1 MENAWEGL
9 TGNQR
14 VSGANVIENFNPDF
28 KYAGGVEKFVGGM
41 IAEIALDPTTYIS
54 LGAGAMAKGATTTG
68 VKALGTA
75 DDVTK
80 VLKTTK
86 TADQALD
93 AVRAVDAVSDV
104 GDTTRA
110 VQLLKASKAYRA
122 ADTLDTIANP
132 LKLVPM
138 GVKKAGGAAMK
149 GIEKVNP
156 NAAKSLRKI
165 GDELSQTFSYKK
177 FLKKKLGKNVFE
189 NIENQDRVA
198 QALEN
203 AAHTLGEDQ
212 AKYINEAVKIIKKDP
227 SKMWTVV
234 SNVDGSVTTRN
245 FLNMTDDEIV
255 AELNQYLINEVYFAR
270 PTVLNEGSIRN
281 MIKNNGKLMLPVQD
295 FKNPED
301 LETFK
306 QVIKELVDDPDSVSI
321 ERYVQQGTEEAT
333 GYIIDIGEKNAKQL
347 DKVIKEIDSDV
358 AKYADEAAKAT
369 DKYGTQYKEVQATR
383 NKINAD
389 KKTLSEVEGELSS
402 YADDI
407 AYNKKLSQSARKSQ
421 RRVNTIKKKYEKA
434 LEKATKKFA
443 NDPEKLAA
451 YKKKAALEEAA
462 EVRRAVQ
469 GDSLLKI
476 EGGLTDEELAAEI
489 TRLKSNYVGKE
500 VIADGATGRIVKSSS
515 KSVAVEFADG
525 TVKNFKPNEITSVF
539 DVDEAINR
547 QIQFNEKYASK
558 SLEDTVGKIKESRK
572 DLKRNIALS
581 EANLNRKTK
590 GSYARAYN
598 AVEVA
603 KENLDEILKKQAK
616 VKELNLTRE
625 LIPYEA
631 PRIEMQEIQKAAQ
644 AQKQFQELS
653 LGIRHQAGEDITK
666 VDKYA
671 AYVPKVLTPEGRA
684 YLLEPRC
691 KE

>member
-1 MENAWEGL
+1 M
-9 TGNQR
+9 TGQQKI
-14 VSGANVIENFNPDF
+14 SGAELIEKLNPSF
-28 KYAGGVEKFVGGM
+28 KRASGAEKFIGGM

-54 LGAGAMAKGATTTG
+54 LGASALAKSATTAGT
-68 VKALGTA
+68 KALSAVDDIA
-75 DDVTK
+75 DVAK
-80 VLKTTK
+80 ILKTTK

-93 AVRAVDAVSDV
+93 IAKNADKAND
-104 GDTTRA
+104 
-110 VQLLKASKAYRA
+110 LLRASKIYKA

-138 GVKKAGGAAMK
+138 GVKKAGGVAMK

-156 NAAKSLRKI
+156 KAAKSLRKL

-189 NIENQDRVA
+189 KIENQDRVA

-203 AAHTLGEDQ
+203 AAHTVGEEQ
-212 AKYINEAVKIIKKDP
+212 AKYINEALKIIKKDP
-227 SKMWTVV
+227 SRMWTVV

-270 PTVLNEGSIRN
+270 PTVLNETSIRT
-281 MIKNNGKLMLPVQD
+281 MIKNKGKLMLPVQD

-306 QVIKELVDDPDSVSI
+306 QVIQELVDDPDSVSI
-321 ERYVQQGTEEAT
+321 ERYVQQETGEAT

-347 DKVIKEIDSDV
+347 DKVINEMDSEV
-358 AKYADEAAKAT
+358 AKYVDEAHKAT
-369 DKYGTQYKEVQATR
+369 SKYDKQYEEVQATR

-407 AYNKKLSQSARKSQ
+407 EYNKKLSKSARKSQ

-462 EVRRAVQ
+462 EIRRAIQ
-469 GDSLLKI
+469 GDSLIKV

-489 TRLKSNYVGKE
+489 ARLKSNYVGKE
-500 VIADGATGRIVKSSS
+500 VIADGATGRIVKSTS
-515 KSVAVEFADG
+515 KSVTVEFADG
-525 TVKNFKPNEITSVF
+525 TIKKFKPNEITSVF

-558 SLEDTVGKIKESRK
+558 SLEDTVGELQAKRK
-572 DLKRNIALS
+572 DLKRNIPLS
-581 EANLNRKTK
+581 EANLDRKLK
-590 GSYARAYN
+590 GSYARAQN

-603 KENLDEILKKQAK
+603 KGNLDEVLKKQAK
-616 VKELNLTRE
+616 VKELNATRE

-631 PRIEMQEIQKAAQ
+631 PRIEMEEIQKAAQ
-644 AQKQFQELS
+644 AQKKFQELS

-666 VDKYA
+666 VDKYE
-671 AYVPKVLTPEGRA
+671 AYVPKVLTPEGKA
-684 YLLEPRC
+684 YLSEPRC